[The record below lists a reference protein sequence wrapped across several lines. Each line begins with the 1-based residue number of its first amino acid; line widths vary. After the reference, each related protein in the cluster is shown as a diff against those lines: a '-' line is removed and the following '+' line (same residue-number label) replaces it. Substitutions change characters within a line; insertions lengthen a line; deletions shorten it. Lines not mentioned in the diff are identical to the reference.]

1 MMERL
6 LRFINAS
13 WFPGILIVLALLLF
27 ALFAFSPKQADAPKN
42 TNTGTLTVHVTGLR
56 NNKGNVIVC
65 LYKAGPFMNRGNIT
79 TFREISSTGDTL
91 TATFTGIP
99 FREYGVF
106 EFHDENQNRTPDISA
121 DKIRLEGIGI
131 SNISITP
138 DEVPDFD
145 KAKFDFNSKNMEL
158 TIPIVYYNK

>member
-27 ALFAFSPKQADAPKN
+27 ALFAFSPEAGRCAKE
-42 TNTGTLTVHVTGLR
+42 HEH
-56 NNKGNVIVC
+56 GNIDSPRDG
-65 LYKAGPFMNRGNIT
+65 YKAGPFMNRGNIT